1 MPKPLRCREM
11 LRRLRAHDKRFEISL
26 ERGKGSH
33 RMVVLATTD
42 GVKHY
47 PFPCHDDGTEIGRH
61 YLRDII
67 RYFEPQEDI
76 FD

>member
-1 MPKPLRCREM
+1 
-11 LRRLRAHDKRFEISL
+11 
-26 ERGKGSH
+26 
-33 RMVVLATTD
+33 MVVLATEN

-67 RYFEPQEDI
+67 RYFGLPADL

>member
-1 MPKPLRCREM
+1 
-11 LRRLRAHDKRFEISL
+11 
-26 ERGKGSH
+26 
-33 RMVVLATTD
+33 MVVHTSD
-42 GVKHY
+42 IGVRHY

-67 RYFEPQEDI
+67 RYFGLPPDI

>member
-1 MPKPLRCREM
+1 MLKR
-11 LRRLRAHDKRFEISL
+11 LRRIDKRYEIVI

-33 RMVVLATTD
+33 RMVALPV
-42 GVKHY
+42 GNGEMHY
-47 PFPCHDDGTEIGRH
+47 PFPCHDDGTDIKPC

-67 RYFEPQEDI
+67 KYFGLPKDI

>member
-1 MPKPLRCREM
+1 M
-11 LRRLRAHDKRFEISL
+11 LRRLREHDKRFSIAVD
-26 ERGKGSH
+26 RGKGSH
-33 RMVVLATTD
+33 RLVVQTSDL
-42 GVKHY
+42 GVRHY

-67 RYFEPQEDI
+67 RYFDLPPDI

>member
-1 MPKPLRCREM
+1 M
-11 LRRLRAHDKRFEISL
+11 LKRLRKVDKRFEVW
-26 ERGKGSH
+26 EDRGKGSH
-33 RMVVLATTD
+33 RMVVLKTEN

-47 PFPCHDDGTEIGRH
+47 PFPCHDDGTEISRH

-67 RYFEPQEDI
+67 RYFGLPADL

>member
-1 MPKPLRCREM
+1 
-11 LRRLRAHDKRFEISL
+11 
-26 ERGKGSH
+26 
-33 RMVVLATTD
+33 MVVLTTDD

-47 PFPCHDDGTEIGRH
+47 PFPCHSDGQQIDRR

-67 RYFEPQEDI
+67 SYFGLPSDI

>member
-1 MPKPLRCREM
+1 
-11 LRRLRAHDKRFEISL
+11 
-26 ERGKGSH
+26 
-33 RMVVLATTD
+33 MVVLATEK

-67 RYFEPQEDI
+67 RYFGLPVDL

>member
-1 MPKPLRCREM
+1 M
-11 LRRLRAHDKRFEISL
+11 LKRLRTVDKRFAVEV

-33 RMVVLATTD
+33 RMVVLATDD

-47 PFPCHDDGTEIGRH
+47 PFPCHDDGAQIARC

-67 RYFEPQEDI
+67 GYFDLSADI